1 MTILIAGIGYS
12 SEYKIEPV
20 LGLQFG
26 YPNIAEIH
34 GGIYL
39 GTNNIFNISSGPMAV
54 ISAGDAYSTLG
65 IGFGGY
71 EAGHSYC
78 HGYRIEFNGG
88 YIYADRMGMD
98 KNQGV
103 FGSKISFTPGFFGL
117 NLGFMKGVKDNAI
130 AVIWGINFLM

>member
-1 MTILIAGIGYS
+1 MLITGIVHS

-39 GTNNIFNISSGPMAV
+39 GTNTVFDISSGPMAV

-65 IGFGGY
+65 LGYGGY
-71 EAGHSYC
+71 EAGNSFC
-78 HGYRIEFNGG
+78 RGYRMELNFG

-98 KNQGV
+98 RNQGV
-103 FGSKISFTPGFFGL
+103 FGSKVSFTPGFFGV
-117 NLGFMKGVKDNAI
+117 NFGVIKGVKDNAI
-130 AVIWGINFLM
+130 AVLWGINFLM